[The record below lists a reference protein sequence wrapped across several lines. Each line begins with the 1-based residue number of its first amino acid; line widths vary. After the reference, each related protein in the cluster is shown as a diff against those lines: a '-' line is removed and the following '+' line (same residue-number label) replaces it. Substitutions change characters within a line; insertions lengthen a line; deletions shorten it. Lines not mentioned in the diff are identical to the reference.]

1 MKHLKSMKHL
11 KPAAAAAALLC
22 SGAAHNALAQQADA
36 IPSVTIQGASSQ
48 EGLGLA
54 RSNGTGSRVALSVLD
69 TPASVEAISAETIQA
84 RGDLLVKEAI
94 TRTTGLTDISSPGN
108 GVAYSA
114 RGFSGSNSVAILE
127 NGVRPQVGSG
137 TATYPADP
145 WGYEYIEVLR
155 GPGSV
160 VYGSGTS
167 GATINAVRKAPQRAS
182 TFEAMAGVGQGSA
195 LRGGVGGTGAIGE
208 KGAFRID
215 AYADRA
221 DGFID
226 RGDSRHGKI
235 MSSFAFVLAP
245 TLDLD
250 LQLDHVEQKP
260 QRYFGTP
267 LVNGAIAPQLRYEN
281 YDVADADISFE
292 DNKALARLTWRA
304 SPELTISNELAYM
317 KASRNWR
324 NAEYYVY
331 DAASNSVDRSDY
343 IAIHHNQEQTANRL
357 EARWNS
363 GANSLAAGWE
373 WSTINFLHT
382 NNSPY
387 GGFSNVPATNFN
399 PGVFDSPDP
408 LKPNFAT
415 DTISNALYLE
425 DAYSI
430 SDSLKLL
437 AGVRHDEYRVDRVS
451 LLGAAGFNAKLESN
465 ATRLGFTWKLA
476 PDTSLYAQY
485 STGSDPVTSLLSLN
499 LASSKFD
506 LTRSR
511 QAEAGVKQVLAG
523 GKAEWTAALY
533 RITKDD
539 IISRD
544 PKNPALSIQ
553 GGSQS
558 SRGAEFTAS
567 VNLASAW
574 RIDANAA
581 YTDAQYDEL
590 LEGGNISRAG
600 KRPADVPKVSANL
613 WLNYRGEGW
622 RAGGGARY
630 VGERFIDNGNS
641 QALPAY
647 TVFDASL
654 GWNCSRNVLVQ
665 LNLRNLADKVYA
677 VTSYS
682 DSQYLLG
689 ERRHAEV
696 TVQWRF

>member
-1 MKHLKSMKHL
+1 MKHLKFI
-11 KPAAAAAALLC
+11 KPVAAAAALLC
-22 SGAAHNALAQQADA
+22 ASGALAQESDTM
-36 IPSVTIQGASSQ
+36 PTVTIQGATMQ
-48 EGLGLA
+48 EGLGLT
-54 RSNGTGSRVALSVLD
+54 RVNPTGSRLGLSVLD
-69 TPASVEAISAETIQA
+69 TPASVEALNAATIQA
-84 RGDLLVKEAI
+84 RGDLLIKDAI

-114 RGFSGSNSVAILE
+114 RGFSGNGSVAILE

-160 VYGSGTS
+160 VYGSGTT
-167 GATINAVRKAPQRAS
+167 GATINAVRKAPQRAT
-182 TFEAMAGVGQGSA
+182 TFEVMAGVGQGSEF
-195 LRGGVGGTGAIGE
+195 RGGVGGTGAVGE

-235 MSSFAFVLAP
+235 LSSFAFALSP
-245 TLDLD
+245 SLDLD

-267 LVNGAIAPQLRYEN
+267 LVNGGIAPQLRYEN
-281 YDVADADISFE
+281 YDVGDADISFE

-304 SPELTISNELAYM
+304 SPSLTISNELAYM
-317 KASRNWR
+317 KANRNWR

-331 DAASNSVDRSDY
+331 DGATNSVDRSDY
-343 IAIHHNQEQTANRL
+343 IAIHHNQEQTSNRL
-357 EARWNS
+357 EARWNA
-363 GANSLAAGWE
+363 GANRVVAGWE
-373 WSTINFLHT
+373 WSTINFLHS

-387 GGFSNVPATNFN
+387 TGYSNVPAMNFN

-408 LKPNFAT
+408 VKPSFAT
-415 DTISNALYLE
+415 DTIANAFYVE

-430 SDSLKLL
+430 NDQLQLL
-437 AGVRHDEYRVDRVS
+437 AGVRHDEYRVSRVS
-451 LLGAAGFNAKLESN
+451 LLGAAGFNARLES
-465 ATRLGFTWKLA
+465 ASARVGFTYKLQ

-485 STGSDPVTSLLSLN
+485 STGSDPVTSILSLN

-511 QAEAGVKQVLAG
+511 QAEAGVKQALAG
-523 GKAEWTAALY
+523 GKVEWTAALY

-539 IISRD
+539 IITRD
-544 PKNPALSIQ
+544 PKNAALSIQ

-581 YTDAQYDEL
+581 YTDAQFDEL
-590 LEGGNISRAG
+590 IEGGNVSRAG
-600 KRPADVPKVSANL
+600 KRPSDVPKVSANL
-613 WLNYRGEGW
+613 WLSYRGEGW
-622 RAGGGARY
+622 RAGAGARY
-630 VGERFIDNGNS
+630 VGERFIDNGNT

-647 TVFDASL
+647 TVLDASL
-654 GWNCSRNVLVQ
+654 GWNFSRNVLVQ

-689 ERRHAEV
+689 DRRHAEV